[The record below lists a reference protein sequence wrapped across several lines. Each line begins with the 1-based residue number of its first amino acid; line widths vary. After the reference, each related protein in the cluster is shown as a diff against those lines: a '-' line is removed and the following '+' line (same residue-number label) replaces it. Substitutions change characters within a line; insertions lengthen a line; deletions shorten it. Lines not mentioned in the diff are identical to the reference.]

1 MGVLIGWVCLL
12 LLLFLVCWGML
23 GCDGMGDGWAG
34 GYVEFESRKVKS
46 SQVKQSSQV
55 KAGQLIQKMDARV
68 FLRFFDSRTLE

>member
-12 LLLFLVCWGML
+12 LLLFWVCWGML

-46 SQVKQSSQV
+46 SQVKQSGQV
-55 KAGQLIQKMDARV
+55 QSSPVKSKQDN
-68 FLRFFDSRTLE
+68 